1 MPPSH
6 PRRVNTFRI
15 RYAPRNLAMFWPELV
30 DLIMMSNSL
39 FQPFQICYRVAD
51 ITSAASGA
59 ASA

>member
-1 MPPSH
+1 
-6 PRRVNTFRI
+6 
-15 RYAPRNLAMFWPELV
+15 MFWPELV

-39 FQPFQICYRVAD
+39 FRPFQICYRVAD